1 MNPESRIGNTTIIF
15 IHFIETVLQLKCLNL
30 VIIYSQPHNEHP
42 GLKKLNK
49 NNKICNV
56 FALRTNTEAFFH
68 PGYITLPM
76 QAKIFLKWS
85 QCIEQNSIGSNHQKV
100 DIGDSY
106 NPLKNYN
113 IITNP
118 KELSSTRPFSETLLL
133 NLKDWESNYI
143 SDTGR
148 VGQEHH

>member
-1 MNPESRIGNTTIIF
+1 M
-15 IHFIETVLQLKCLNL
+15 
-30 VIIYSQPHNEHP
+30 
-42 GLKKLNK
+42 
-49 NNKICNV
+49 
-56 FALRTNTEAFFH
+56 FALRTNTEAFFIQATSLH
-68 PGYITLPM
+68 M

-85 QCIEQNSIGSNHQKV
+85 QCIEQNIIRSNHQKV

-118 KELSSTRPFSETLLL
+118 KELSSTTPFAATLLL
-133 NLKDWESNYI
+133 NLKDWERNYI